1 MDLNQPCYDS
11 ILQIDKKLEELQK
24 EVENMEKEYGF
35 NEKHTNLTAHTNMNK
50 TKNSTFKTQI
60 STKTNIEKTRYQ
72 NLKNIKA
79 EEKNV
84 ELKKTKINPKIS
96 QKWIDIFRAKPDNNY
111 FLEKNKINSFPID
124 KENLKPILNFNL
136 EDNFIHEYMK
146 GYALEIIKNEEE

>member
-11 ILQIDKKLEELQK
+11 ILHIDKKLEELQK

-50 TKNSTFKTQI
+50 TKNSTTKTQI
-60 STKTNIEKTRYQ
+60 SNKTNIRYQ

-79 EEKNV
+79 EEKNA

-111 FLEKNKINSFPID
+111 FLEKNKVNSFPID
-124 KENLKPILNFNL
+124 KENLRPNFNFSC

-146 GYALEIIKNEEE
+146 GYALKIMKNEE